1 MIKPFAASNEGHL
14 CYGQSHNAWDGGG
27 VRAKII
33 DGDDEF
39 RLIFEA
45 AMLLLRHFTST
56 FKNHVATQQLQCHR
70 RWRKKESH
78 RFETL

>member
-14 CYGQSHNAWDGGG
+14 CYGQSHNAWGGG
-27 VRAKII
+27 EVRAKII

-39 RLIFEA
+39 RLIFQA

-56 FKNHVATQQLQCHR
+56 F
-70 RWRKKESH
+70 
-78 RFETL
+78 

>member
-14 CYGQSHNAWDGGG
+14 FGGQSHNAWGGGG

-33 DGDDEF
+33 DGEDEF
-39 RLIFEA
+39 RLIFEV

-56 FKNHVATQQLQCHR
+56 FRIMSQHNSFNATGGGGKR
-70 RWRKKESH
+70 IAP
-78 RFETL
+78 F

>member
-14 CYGQSHNAWDGGG
+14 CYGQSHNAWGGGG

-33 DGDDEF
+33 DGISEF

-45 AMLLLRHFTST
+45 AMLCSATSLQL
-56 FKNHVATQQLQCHR
+56 FRIMSQHNSFNATGGGG
-70 RWRKKESH
+70 KKESH